1 MSIWSGLVGPG
12 VVAAAVTL
20 AFNWWIQ
27 RPRTDLRMIR
37 SGFTV
42 TDLERLKRAKEKAS
56 DTALQWQPWH
66 VVRLTNY
73 GDGTGYDIKLT
84 GTNCRP
90 RVWVDDGGIE
100 VPMPTYAPPPPPPD
114 NAPPPQPET
123 IPTKKWPM
131 WSDTISAL
139 VPGELVH
146 DSGRGVSGRCVR
158 LEEGIDEPGA
168 KRPDERSVLTRTVAG
183 RPPQVAACRDV
194 RGSADDR
201 R

>member
-100 VPMPTYAPPPPPPD
+100 VPMPTYAPPPPPQTTLRPRSRKLFRPK
-114 NAPPPQPET
+114 N
-123 IPTKKWPM
+123 
-131 WSDTISAL
+131 
-139 VPGELVH
+139 
-146 DSGRGVSGRCVR
+146 GRCGATPSVR
-158 LEEGIDEPGA
+158 LCRA
-168 KRPDERSVLTRTVAG
+168 SWCMTVG
-183 RPPQVAACRDV
+183 AACRVAVSGWRRASMSRAPSDPM
-194 RGSADDR
+194 SAPF
-201 R
+201 

>member
-100 VPMPTYAPPPPPPD
+100 LPMPTYAPPPPPTRQRS
-114 NAPPPQPET
+114 APAAGNY
-123 IPTKKWPM
+123 
-131 WSDTISAL
+131 SDQKMAD
-139 VPGELVH
+139 V
-146 DSGRGVSGRCVR
+146 
-158 LEEGIDEPGA
+158 
-168 KRPDERSVLTRTVAG
+168 ERHHQCACAG
-183 RPPQVAACRDV
+183 RVGA
-194 RGSADDR
+194 
-201 R
+201 